1 MATASPQLPPA
12 RQTAAAAGPKPTAQ
26 QFWTRWGSDI
36 LGPLMAHSGS
46 YTPEQMAVHLKFW
59 EQHVVPTL
67 GPLPSE
73 PRNTYTQTYVDSPLE
88 PSLNLTSS
96 GKVKVRYGI
105 EVVKPYGC
113 EHGEDPFGEHRAREV
128 LPALARAC
136 GADLQWI
143 NSAMDAFF
151 LTKEETE
158 AMRGKLPT
166 FMPSALLAFDMEGDK
181 TMMKIY
187 IIGMRKAIASGL
199 PSTNH
204 FILGALRKL
213 NPLGEQL
220 APGLNTVAEY
230 LSTTKHHVMLIF
242 VGIDCVDP
250 TVEKGARV
258 KVYLHTSSNAFEVVR
273 DVMTLGGRLTD
284 ESALKRVEI
293 LRDLWPLLRNEKP
306 GEGPDP
312 VAEPEAW
319 EAWHKTDRLTGTP
332 LSGLQYNVEICPNKP
347 DLETKCYVPLFQHT
361 SNAAESEV
369 AMEKVLD
376 RLGHEWGS
384 NTSKYRHCV
393 AAAFGPHRVSPT
405 FVSFSYSK
413 KKGVYMSSY
422 LPGVLNA
429 GSEIE
434 AGDWE
439 YK

>member
-1 MATASPQLPPA
+1 MATASPVLHPTQHAVSVAPTL
-12 RQTAAAAGPKPTAQ
+12 TAQ
-26 QFWTRWGSDI
+26 QFWTKWLSDI

-46 YTPEQMAVHLKFW
+46 YTPEEMAVHLKFL
-59 EQHVVPTL
+59 EDHVAPTL

-73 PRNTYTQTYVDSPLE
+73 PRNTYTQTYVDSPFE

-113 EHGEDPFGEHRAREV
+113 EKTDDPFGEKRAREV

-143 NSAMDAFF
+143 NTAMDAFF

-166 FMPSALLAFDMEGDK
+166 FMPSALLAFDLDGDK

-199 PSTNH
+199 PSTND
-204 FILGALRKL
+204 FILRALRKL
-213 NPLGEQL
+213 QPLGEQL
-220 APGLNTVAEY
+220 APGLDTVAEY
-230 LSTTKHHVMLIF
+230 LATTKHHVMLIF

-250 TVEKGARV
+250 TVHKNARV

-284 ESALKRVEI
+284 ETSLKRVEM

-312 VAEPEAW
+312 IAEPEAYD
-319 EAWHKTDRLTGTP
+319 AWHKTDRLTGTP

-347 DLETKCYVPLFQHT
+347 GLETKCYVPLFQHT
-361 SNAAESEV
+361 RSAQESET
-369 AMEKVLD
+369 AMERVLD

-384 NTSKYRHCV
+384 QTAKYRNCV
-393 AAAFGPHRVSPT
+393 AAAFGKHRVSPT

-413 KKGVYMSSY
+413 SKGAYMSSY
-422 LPGVLNA
+422 LPGVLAA
-429 GSEIE
+429 GHEIE